1 MHTEVVTI
9 GLGYIGFPTSEK
21 GSYIINKKVI
31 DTINKCEV
39 HIVEPDL
46 D

>member
-31 DTINKCEV
+31 DTINKV
-39 HIVEPDL
+39 KFTLLNLI
-46 D
+46 